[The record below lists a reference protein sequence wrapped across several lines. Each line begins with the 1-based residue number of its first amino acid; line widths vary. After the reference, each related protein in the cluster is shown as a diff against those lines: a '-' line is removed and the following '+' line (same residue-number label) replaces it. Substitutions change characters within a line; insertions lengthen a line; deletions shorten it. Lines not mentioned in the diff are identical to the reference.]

1 MWENDLG
8 IETIVNDA
16 VVNIVFRR
24 FRRVEHGFC
33 YFDTIKARKISHN
46 LFDD

>member
-8 IETIVNDA
+8 IKTIINDA
-16 VVNIVFRR
+16 VVNIVFWR
-24 FRRVEHGFC
+24 FRRVQHGFC